1 MQQGQDVRTER
12 LFSQMTTPR
21 QWHAKGR
28 HFTYKTHQIFY
39 RTEGAGETL
48 VLIHGFPTSSWDW
61 YRIWDQLA
69 EKYRVI
75 GFDMIGF
82 GLSDKPRRYSYS
94 IHDQADLFEAL
105 MTYLRVTQCHLLVHD
120 YGNTVAQE
128 LLARWEE
135 RKNETEALPAIRSV
149 CFLNGGLFPEK
160 HRALLVQKLMKGP
173 LGGLLTKLNNKDRL
187 RKSFDKLY
195 GPKGIDDLE
204 MDGFWEII
212 QYQNGHL
219 LFHKLIHYIEDRRR
233 NRARW
238 VGVLQNTTVPLR
250 LINGP
255 EDPVSGMHLADY
267 YQLMI
272 PNPDIVIING
282 AGHYPQNE
290 APEEVIA
297 HYFEFRQKHC

>member
-1 MQQGQDVRTER
+1 MI
-12 LFSQMTTPR
+12 TPR
-21 QWHAKGR
+21 QWHATGS

-39 RTEGAGETL
+39 RTEGQGETL

-61 YRIWDQLA
+61 YRIWNQLA

-105 MTYLRVTQCHLLVHD
+105 MMQLQVTQCHLLVHD

-128 LLARWEE
+128 ILARWEE
-135 RKNETEALPAIRSV
+135 HINETPASESTSFPVIRSV
-149 CFLNGGLFPEK
+149 CFLNGGLFPEM
-160 HRALLVQKLMKGP
+160 HRALLVQKLMKSP
-173 LGGLLTKLNNKDRL
+173 LGVLLTKFNNKARL
-187 RKSFDKLY
+187 KKSFEKLY

-204 MDGFWEII
+204 MDGFWETI
-212 QYQNGHL
+212 QYQNGHR

-233 NRARW
+233 NRERW
-238 VGVLQNTTVPLR
+238 VGVLQQTSIPLR

-255 EDPVSGMHLADY
+255 EDPVSGRHLADY
-267 YQLMI
+267 YQQMI
-272 PNPDIVIING
+272 PNPDVVIIEG

-290 APEEVIA
+290 APEEVVK
-297 HYFEFRQKHC
+297 HYFEFRQKQH